1 MNGDPVIFTE
11 NAVAY
16 SLYKHLYNHSG
27 PESRFFFKFQH
38 NRTLRESRPWYY
50 YCAPDIDV
58 IEIRQDEKLIAYELK
73 GARKHHSGIPDSP
86 PLSDAIGQ
94 AIAYLDLPWIYENDH
109 RKFVGGAFDQVYI
122 VCARAT
128 AAIDDSEP
136 RILDTVPLGAMLALP
151 DGQFVT
157 IKEAPH
163 NPIQDIRAKDHLLQN
178 VNSLEKHTLASR
190 IGRSILADGEKY
202 EIQLSRG

>member
-1 MNGDPVIFTE
+1 METRLSSQKMLLPTHCTNI
-11 NAVAY
+11 
-16 SLYKHLYNHSG
+16 YKRSG
-27 PESRFFFKFQH
+27 PESRFFFKFQY
-38 NRTLRESRPWYY
+38 NLSLRENRPWYY

-58 IEIRQDEKLIAYELK
+58 IESRQDGKLIAYELK
-73 GARKHHSGIPDSP
+73 GARKHRSGIPDSP

-94 AIAYLDLPWIYENDH
+94 AIAYLDLPWIYENDR

-128 AAIDDSEP
+128 AAVDDSEP

-163 NPIQDIRAKDHLLQN
+163 NPIHDIRAKDHVLQN
-178 VNSLEKHTLASR
+178 VNSLEKHTLGSK
-190 IGRSILADGEKY
+190 IGRSISAAGKEY
-202 EIQLSRG
+202 EIKLSRG

>member
-1 MNGDPVIFTE
+1 MNGEPVIFTE

-16 SLYKHLYNHSG
+16 SLYKHLYKHSG
-27 PESRFFFKFQH
+27 PESRFFFKFQN
-38 NRTLRESRPWYY
+38 NRTLRENRTWYD

-58 IEIRQDEKLIAYELK
+58 IEIRQNEELIAYELK

-94 AIAYLDLPWIYENDH
+94 AIAYLDLPWIYENDR

-128 AAIDDSEP
+128 AAVDESEP
-136 RILDTVPLGAMLALP
+136 RILDIVPLGAMLTSKRKK
-151 DGQFVT
+151 F
-157 IKEAPH
+157 
-163 NPIQDIRAKDHLLQN
+163 LL
-178 VNSLEKHTLASR
+178 VE
-190 IGRSILADGEKY
+190 IG
-202 EIQLSRG
+202 

>member
-1 MNGDPVIFTE
+1 MGGEPVIFTE

-16 SLYKHLYNHSG
+16 SLYKHLYKHSG
-27 PESRFFFKFQH
+27 PESRFFFKFQD
-38 NRTLRESRPWYY
+38 NLTLRENRPWYY

-73 GARKHHSGIPDSP
+73 GERKHRRNP

-94 AIAYLDLPWIYENDH
+94 AIAYLDLPWIKEKENDH
-109 RKFVGGAFDQVYI
+109 GKFKGGAFDRVYI
-122 VCARAT
+122 VCARRT
-128 AAIDDSEP
+128 AAIDASEA

-157 IKEAPH
+157 IKEARH
-163 NPIQDIRAKDHLLQN
+163 NPNQDIRAKDHVLQN
-178 VNSLEKHTLASR
+178 VNSLEKHTLGSK
-190 IGRSILADGEKY
+190 IGRSISAAGKEY
-202 EIQLSRG
+202 EIKLSSV